1 MNIKNSTEK
10 IKPFRLVKY
19 FAFISLILI
28 FISLLILSVL
38 NAHWAKKLEVKK
50 SEEYA
55 LLLAENLNHQIF
67 LKFLIPVTL
76 KYGKIQLRNME
87 QFERMDMVVRSTLHS
102 FKVEMVNIYDMT
114 NTISY
119 SFDKKIIGKNNAG
132 GTGYY
137 NAVSGISNSRLVQNG
152 NFLEILLGFPKKS
165 MIVTLV
171 PLRAEKP
178 LSGISGPVLGV
189 VEIFQDVTED
199 YKQIFKF
206 QLLIIIAYFVVM
218 SVLFSV
224 LVFVVKRGEGIIQKR
239 ALDEIKLK
247 EKLNRAERLSS
258 LGSMVAGI
266 SHEIR
271 NPLGVIRSSAELLK
285 KKMAVFEPSS
295 FIPDIIIEESSRL
308 NSIVTDFLNYAKPR
322 EPDLTL
328 CNVNE
333 IIAKNIKYLSTQI
346 KKHKYLF
353 EVDCPEKSSEIM
365 ADSSMLYQAFLNI
378 FLNAMQA
385 MPSGGKIK
393 IKMEIKED
401 AVKVF
406 VDDQGTGIPENLL
419 KKIWNPFFTTKDTGT
434 GLGLGIV
441 KNIIEAHE
449 GSVTIAN
456 IHKYG
461 ARVSVELPIKMEA

>member
-28 FISLLILSVL
+28 FIGLLVLSVL

-55 LLLAENLNHQIF
+55 LLMAENLNHQIF
-67 LKFLIPVTL
+67 LKFLIPVAL

-87 QFERMDMVVRSTLHS
+87 QFERMDMVVRNTLHS

-137 NAVSGISNSRLVQNG
+137 NAISGISNSRLVQNG
-152 NFLEILLGFPKKS
+152 NFLEILFGFPKKS
-165 MIVTLV
+165 MLVTFV

-189 VEIFQDVTED
+189 VAIFQDVTKN

-206 QLLIIIAYFVVM
+206 QLLIIISYFIVM

-224 LVFVVKRGEGIIQKR
+224 LVFVVERGEGIIQKR
-239 ALDEIKLK
+239 AIDELNLK
-247 EKLNRAERLSS
+247 EKLDKAKHFSS
-258 LGSMVAGI
+258 LGRMVAGI

-271 NPLGVIRSSAELLK
+271 NPLGIIRSSAELLK

-295 FIPDIIIEESSRL
+295 SIPDIIIEESSRL
-308 NSIVTDFLNYAKPR
+308 NSIVTDFLNYAKPKQ
-322 EPDLTL
+322 PDLIL
-328 CNVNE
+328 CNINK
-333 IIAKNIKYLSTQI
+333 IIEKNIKYMSTQI
-346 KKHKYLF
+346 KECKYLF

-385 MPSGGKIK
+385 MPNGGKVK
-393 IKMEIKED
+393 IKTDFKED
-401 AVKVF
+401 VVKIF
-406 VDDQGTGIPENLL
+406 VEDHGTGIPEDLL
-419 KKIWNPFFTTKDTGT
+419 KTIWNPFFTTKSTGT

-441 KNIIEAHE
+441 KNIIEAHG
-449 GSVTIAN
+449 GSVKIAN
-456 IHKYG
+456 MNKCG
-461 ARVSVELPIKMEA
+461 ARVSVELPAKMET